1 VCSVVFLGKM
11 NNKIEATVI
20 LPAYNRL
27 SVLKSCLSAL
37 SNQTTKSFETIL
49 IDDCSTDGTKE
60 YIENSIFSNLK
71 YIRLEEHRGPYYA
84 RNLAIRQAKGNI
96 IIFVDS
102 DVIVFPDF
110 LEDHI
115 KIHKKRE
122 DIVVQ
127 GMVKH
132 VKSLKNV
139 NMKGFYVPNALC
151 LRTFITQNA
160 SVRRK
165 YLIATGGFERF
176 GPEMGY
182 KDIDMG
188 LKLMDIG
195 LKWVYGIRKCKAF
208 HIDGKVTEESVM
220 NTFNKWTK
228 QGASAYHFVEK
239 WGRRGEKYART
250 KKALF
255 FSRLLNT
262 DKWIEKEFIPKMIVQ
277 SRKNKG
283 LVAAVLKGIT
293 RYHYRSKGI
302 KEARNNER
310 FSNSSNA

>member
-1 VCSVVFLGKM
+1 M

-20 LPAYNRL
+20 IPTYNRIT
-27 SVLKSCLSAL
+27 VLKSCLQKL
-37 SNQTTKSFETIL
+37 IDQTTENFEILL
-49 IDDCSTDGTKE
+49 IDDCSSDGTKE
-60 YIENSIFSNLK
+60 YIKSSDFPNLK
-71 YIRLEEHRGPYYA
+71 YIRLKEHLGPYYA
-84 RNLAIRQAKGNI
+84 RNLAIRQAKGEI
-96 IIFVDS
+96 IIFIDS

-110 LEDHI
+110 VEDHI

-122 DIVVQ
+122 DLVLQ

-132 VKSLKNV
+132 VKSLKDV
-139 NMKGFYVPNALC
+139 NMNRLYIPNALC

-165 YLIATGGFERF
+165 YLIATGGFDRF

-188 LKLMDIG
+188 LKLMNLG
-195 LKWVYGIRKCKAF
+195 LKWSYGIKKCKAF
-208 HIDGKVTEESVM
+208 HIDGKVTEKSISS
-220 NTFNKWTK
+220 TFSKWTK
-228 QGASAYHFVEK
+228 QGASAYYFVKK

-255 FSRLLNT
+255 FSRLLHT
-262 DKWIEKEFIPKMIVQ
+262 DKWIEKENIPKMIVQ
-277 SRKNKG
+277 SKKNIG
-283 LVAAVLKGIT
+283 LAAAVLKGIA

-302 KEARNNER
+302 KKARNKES
-310 FSNSSNA
+310 FSNSSNIQ

>member
-1 VCSVVFLGKM
+1 M

-20 LPAYNRL
+20 IPTYNRIT
-27 SVLKSCLSAL
+27 VLKSCLQKL
-37 SNQTTKSFETIL
+37 IDQTTENFEILL
-49 IDDCSTDGTKE
+49 IDDCSSDGTKE
-60 YIENSIFSNLK
+60 YIKSSDFPNLK
-71 YIRLEEHRGPYYA
+71 YIRLKEHLGPYYA
-84 RNLAIRQAKGNI
+84 RNLAIRQAKGEI
-96 IIFVDS
+96 IIFIDS

-110 LEDHI
+110 VEDHI

-122 DIVVQ
+122 DLVLQ

-132 VKSLKNV
+132 VKSLKDV
-139 NMKGFYVPNALC
+139 NMNRLYIPNALC

-165 YLIATGGFERF
+165 YLIATGGFDRF

-188 LKLMDIG
+188 LKLMNLG
-195 LKWVYGIRKCKAF
+195 LKWSYGIKKCKAF
-208 HIDGKVTEESVM
+208 HIDGKVTEKSISS
-220 NTFNKWTK
+220 TFSKWTK
-228 QGASAYHFVEK
+228 QGASAYYFVKK

-255 FSRLLNT
+255 FSRLLHT
-262 DKWIEKEFIPKMIVQ
+262 DKWIEKENIPKMIVQ
-277 SRKNKG
+277 SKKNIG
-283 LVAAVLKGIT
+283 LAAAVLKGIA

-302 KEARNNER
+302 KKARNNES
-310 FSNSSNA
+310 FSNSSNIQ